1 MKGGTTS
8 VLQQE
13 LQSKNE
19 VAAYDMQGISRIQQ
33 QGAQDLEKIDAG
45 AYAYLG
51 GSMRMPRNEGEIIK
65 RIFVSLTANVE
76 LSNEEAGRED

>member
-1 MKGGTTS
+1 
-8 VLQQE
+8 
-13 LQSKNE
+13 
-19 VAAYDMQGISRIQQ
+19 MQGISRIQQ

-76 LSNEEAGRED
+76 LSNEEAEQEDELKGC